1 MDKKRV
7 LGRGLAALIP
17 DDLKNSL
24 DKNATGFGESSREA
38 VIKISPAQIVGSR
51 YQPRTEFNDEKLQEL
66 IASIKEKG
74 FLQPVLVRKHEKGYE
89 LIVGE
94 RRLRAAKALNLKEIP
109 AMVKSVKDEDALVIS
124 IIENVQREELN
135 AIEEAHAF
143 QRLISE
149 FNFSQDVV
157 AQSVGKDRTSI
168 SNTLRLLKLPKEIQG
183 YVSQGLL
190 SMGHARALLSLIDS
204 KKQIRLSK
212 KIINKGLSVR
222 ETENLIKGFSGQTK
236 REHPGTEKRSID
248 LIGAEEKLQNLL
260 GTKVRITQFK
270 KRGKI
275 VIDYYSKEDLS
286 RLIEVIEK

>member
-17 DDLKNSL
+17 DDFKKDLKKEAVDVS
-24 DKNATGFGESSREA
+24 ESDRES
-38 VIKISPAQIVGSR
+38 VIKIKVSQIVANR
-51 YQPRTEFNDEKLQEL
+51 YQPRTEFNDTRLAEL

-74 FLQPVLVRKHEKGYE
+74 FLQPVLVRKHGSGYE
-89 LIVGE
+89 LIAGE
-94 RRLRAAKALNLKEIP
+94 RRLRAAKALDIKEIP
-109 AMVKSVKDEDALVIS
+109 AMVKFVKDEDALVIS

-143 QRLISE
+143 QQLISE

-157 AQSVGKDRTSI
+157 AQSVGKDRASI
-168 SNTLRLLKLPKEIQG
+168 SNTLRLLKLPKEIQD

-204 KKQIRLSK
+204 EKQITLSK
-212 KIINKGLSVR
+212 KIISKGLSVR
-222 ETENLIKGFSGQTK
+222 EAENLTKGFSDQIKGRRKT
-236 REHPGTEKRSID
+236 TEKKSID
-248 LIGAEEKLQNLL
+248 LIAVEEKLQHIL
-260 GTKVRITQFK
+260 GTKVTISQFK
-270 KRGKI
+270 KRGKVI
-275 VIDYYSKEDLS
+275 IDYYSKDDLT